1 MNRDRSGGPSQS
13 VKSFWH
19 HSSLALD
26 RGALTARAMQGWDA
40 VRAALNPF
48 AIAQRPKVPTGRGPG
63 RQIVFA
69 VDSSKYR

>member
-1 MNRDRSGGPSQS
+1 
-13 VKSFWH
+13 
-19 HSSLALD
+19 
-26 RGALTARAMQGWDA
+26 MQGWDA

-69 VDSSKYR
+69 VDSSKYRCVQ